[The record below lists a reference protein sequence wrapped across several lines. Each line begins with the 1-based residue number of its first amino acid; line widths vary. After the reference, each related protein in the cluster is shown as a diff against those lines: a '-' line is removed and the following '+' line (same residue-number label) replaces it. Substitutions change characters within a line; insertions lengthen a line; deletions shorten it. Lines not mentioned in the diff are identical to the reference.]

1 MSKYSKI
8 ETFKSYW
15 RQEIVVYRGDEV
27 IDTGTIKEVAERR
40 NVRKDTLYWG
50 LMPTAARRK
59 AKCKDQSK
67 VHRVVAV

>member
-1 MSKYSKI
+1 MSKYSAT

-15 RQEIVVYRGDEV
+15 RQQIVLYRGEEI

-40 NVRKDTLYWG
+40 GVRKDTLYWG
-50 LMPTAARRK
+50 LMPTAERRK
-59 AKCKDQSK
+59 ARAKDQSK